1 MKLHHFFG
9 GILCGLL
16 AFSAVFAQNSND
28 PQAAGIGLPYF
39 SLRVF
44 STFQP
49 DSGDRIA
56 RVIVQITNENL
67 TFLKSDSG
75 YEAEVQIEIFMNDP
89 DKDFAF
95 SRTISQKVIA
105 DDYNTTVS
113 SENNTFNTDV
123 QIAAGKYLTMVTVT
137 DKNNNNQ
144 YTRKAKFEINPASA
158 TQKQIQLSDI
168 MFFSNYETDDN
179 GDIVNFHPSMNNTFS
194 SDKAYI
200 YAYYDTYTSDPKTP
214 VEIQYLVKDE
224 NGVVVQDNQYHT
236 RGNEKFKKH
245 FVRLNRYYFN
255 RNRYSL
261 ELIAHVGEQWIV
273 KNTTFAFFWR
283 FAPTT
288 HQDLDLAIRQLRYIA
303 KEDSIKKYLKASFKN
318 KRRFFKQFWSERDP
332 DPTTE
337 ENELMKEYYRRVN
350 FVNANFST
358 SGVGGWLTDRGRIFI
373 KFGEPDEIER
383 HPFEAETY
391 PYQIWRYYSVQKVF
405 LFIDRTGFGDYDLH
419 PSYYY
424 VEYD

>member
-1 MKLHHFFG
+1 MKPHYMIG
-9 GILCGLL
+9 WILCGLMV
-16 AFSAVFAQNSND
+16 FSTLSAQDSNS
-28 PQAAGIGLPYF
+28 PQVGEIGLPYF
-39 SLRVF
+39 ALRVF
-44 STFQP
+44 STFDP
-49 DSGDRIA
+49 DTGDRIA
-56 RVIVQITNENL
+56 RVIVQIANENL

-75 YEAEVQIEIFMNDP
+75 YDAEAQIEIFMNDP

-95 SRTISQKVIA
+95 SRTISQKVTT
-105 DDYNTTVS
+105 DDYNTTIS
-113 SENNTFNTDV
+113 SKNNTFNTDV
-123 QIAAGKYLTMVTVT
+123 KVAAGKYVTMVTVT

-144 YTRKAKFEINPASA
+144 YTRKTKFEINQANIA
-158 TQKQIQLSDI
+158 QKQIQLSDI
-168 MFFSNYETDDN
+168 MFFSNYEMNKN
-179 GDIVNFHPSMNNTFS
+179 GDIVSFHPSLNNTFA

-200 YAYYDTYTSDPKTP
+200 YAYYDTYTSDPNTP

-236 RGNEKFKKH
+236 RGDEKFKNH

-255 RNRYSL
+255 RNQYSL

-273 KNTTFAFFWR
+273 KNTNFTFFWR

-303 KEDSIKKYLKASFKN
+303 KEDSIKKYLKASFKE
-318 KRRFFKQFWSERDP
+318 KQSFFKQFWSERDP
-332 DPTTE
+332 DPTTV
-337 ENELMKEYYRRVN
+337 ENELMEEYFRRVN
-350 FVNANFST
+350 FANANFST
-358 SGVGGWLTDRGRIFI
+358 SGVGGWITDRGRIFI

-391 PYQIWRYYSVQKVF
+391 PFQIWRYYSLQKVF